1 MTPDIAFAEFI
12 DRCCW
17 RYVKQPS
24 YRRTLENERP
34 KYKITTNSRRRTA

>member
-1 MTPDIAFAEFI
+1 MAFAEFL
-12 DRCCW
+12 DRCCQ

-34 KYKITTNSRRRTA
+34 DHRPVKRKAA